1 MIKKFFGAILLLI
14 IFSQNVSAERIDRV
28 DEQFD
33 FQSIHRVIVL
43 DATVGDNLSYG
54 GMVGLRGLQ
63 NTFRDVCTNT
73 LNRDCVVYSEFA
85 AMQILGENLKIN
97 LLRLSID
104 DSLKAREI
112 LMKNAWRIADAYIFG
127 EVNSWGGDTYRAN
140 ENAEYRDV
148 QRGKDVVPVAEN
160 YLPSST
166 DVAAIGM
173 TLRVYSAEDGAII
186 FERKEIRARRSDESQ
201 KNLFAAICTDFA
213 SDVAAR
219 IR

>member
-73 LNRDCVVYSEFA
+73 LNRDCIVYSEFA

-97 LLRLSID
+97 LLRLSIASAGND
-104 DSLKAREI
+104 FTAGVI
-112 LMKNAWRIADAYIFG
+112 YIADNSGSASHVSYFCLIVSFYIIWFIK
-127 EVNSWGGDTYRAN
+127 A
-140 ENAEYRDV
+140 
-148 QRGKDVVPVAEN
+148 
-160 YLPSST
+160 
-166 DVAAIGM
+166 
-173 TLRVYSAEDGAII
+173 
-186 FERKEIRARRSDESQ
+186 
-201 KNLFAAICTDFA
+201 
-213 SDVAAR
+213 
-219 IR
+219 